1 MNMDFLKNKGSF
13 MQRCVIIGGAE
24 IKNYHRIKS
33 KLNKNDY
40 FIFCDS
46 GLKHQKELDIE
57 PNLIIGDFDS
67 INKPETKTEIIHL
80 PCEKDDTDTFYAV
93 KEAIK
98 RGFTTFLLI
107 GVTGNRLD
115 HTLGNL
121 SALLYLYKQGKSAS
135 IIDDYSLM
143 QIVDDKPIIINE
155 AKYFSL
161 LNISGAAQGV
171 NIENAKYPLKDAT
184 IDSEYSY
191 CVSNEV
197 LEDKQAKIYVKNG
210 QMLLIIVE
218 EEG

>member
-1 MNMDFLKNKGSF
+1 

-24 IKNYHRIKS
+24 IKNYNRIKS
-33 KLNKNDY
+33 KLKENDY

-46 GLKHQKELDIE
+46 GLKHKEKFDVL

-67 INKPETKTEIIHL
+67 IKKPKTDIETIVL
-80 PCEKDDTDTFYAV
+80 PTVKDDTDTFYAV

-98 RGFTTFLLI
+98 RGFSEFLLV

-121 SALLYLYKQGKSAS
+121 SALLYLYKQGKNAK
-135 IIDDYSLM
+135 IIDDYSVM
-143 QIVDDKPIIINE
+143 QIVDGNPVIIND

-161 LNISGAAQGV
+161 LNISGTATGV

-184 IDSEYSY
+184 VNSEYSY
-191 CVSNEV
+191 CVSNE
-197 LEDKQAKIYVKNG
+197 LIKNKQAKIYVKNG

-218 EEG
+218 EG

>member
-1 MNMDFLKNKGSF
+1 

-24 IKNYHRIKS
+24 IKNYNRIQS
-33 KLNKNDY
+33 KLNENDF

-46 GLKHQKELDIE
+46 GLKHKKNLLVE

-67 INKPETKTEIIHL
+67 INKPETKIETIVL
-80 PCEKDDTDTFYAV
+80 PTVKDDTDTFYAV
-93 KEAIK
+93 KEALK
-98 RGFTTFLLI
+98 RGFNEVLLV

-121 SALLYLYKQGKSAS
+121 SALLYLYTQGKNAK
-135 IIDDYSLM
+135 IIDDYSVM
-143 QIVDDKPIIINE
+143 QIIDNNPVIIDK

-161 LNISGAAQGV
+161 LNISSTATGV

-184 IDSEYSY
+184 VKSEYSY
-191 CVSNEV
+191 CVSNE
-197 LEDKQAKIYVKNG
+197 LIKDKEAKIYVKKG

-218 EEG
+218 EED

>member
-1 MNMDFLKNKGSF
+1 

-24 IKNYHRIKS
+24 IKNYNRIKS
-33 KLNKNDY
+33 KLNKND
-40 FIFCDS
+40 FFVFCDS
-46 GLKHQKELDIE
+46 GLRHQQGLSVE

-67 INKPETKTEIIHL
+67 IKKPQTICETIVL
-80 PCEKDDTDTFYAV
+80 PTVKDDTDTFYAV
-93 KEAIK
+93 KEGIK
-98 RGFTTFLLI
+98 RGFNAFLLV

-121 SALLYLYKQGKSAS
+121 SALLYLYTKGKDAKV
-135 IIDDYSLM
+135 IDDYSVM
-143 QIVDDKPIIINE
+143 QIVDNNPVFVDK

-161 LNISGAAQGV
+161 LNITGNAMGV

-184 IDSEYSY
+184 VNSEYSY